1 VRNERRLDELDRAII
16 AELRVDGR
24 ISNIELG
31 RRIGLTPAPCLRRV
45 RRLEELGVIRS
56 YRADI
61 DPEAEGRGMEV
72 MVFAEI
78 SQMTQAAIEEFES
91 AVVQFDEILEARRMF
106 GTPDYLLT
114 VTVADHHAY
123 EAFVTTKLSTVPPHH
138 PGCLPPDHEEPQN
151 MTEWAQQCAPPA
163 VGAPSRIRTCDTRFR
178 NAAGSHCQDHH

>member
-1 VRNERRLDELDRAII
+1 VRNEQRIDELDRAII
-16 AELRVDGR
+16 AELRVYAR

-31 RRIGLTPAPCLRRV
+31 RRVGLTPAPCLRRV
-45 RRLEELGVIRS
+45 RRLEELGVIRG

-106 GTPDYLLT
+106 GTPDYLLR
-114 VTVADHHAY
+114 VTVRDHHAY
-123 EAFVTTKLSTVPPHH
+123 EAFVTTKLSTVPY
-138 PGCLPPDHEEPQN
+138 
-151 MTEWAQQCAPPA
+151 
-163 VGAPSRIRTCDTRFR
+163 ITRVV
-178 NAAGSHCQDHH
+178 SHQTMKNLKHG

>member
-1 VRNERRLDELDRAII
+1 VRNDQRIDELDRAII
-16 AELRVDGR
+16 AELRLDAR

-45 RRLEELGVIRS
+45 RRLEVLGVIRG

-91 AVVQFDEILEARRMF
+91 AVVEFDEILEARRMF
-106 GTPDYLLT
+106 GTPDYLLR
-114 VTVADHHAY
+114 VTVRDHHAY
-123 EAFVTTKLSTVPPHH
+123 EAFVTTKLSTVPH
-138 PGCLPPDHEEPQN
+138 
-151 MTEWAQQCAPPA
+151 
-163 VGAPSRIRTCDTRFR
+163 ITRVV
-178 NAAGSHCQDHH
+178 SHQTMKNLKT